1 MERSGSPAALGVWPY
16 ISAMVAYPHIPYR
29 PPRLAPADAVAR
41 GRAFYEQLRGRR
53 SCRFFSADPV
63 PRQLLELA
71 IRAAGTA
78 PSGADQQPWTFVVVS
93 DPLVKREI
101 RSGAEAEER
110 AFYERRA
117 PPDWLADLAPL
128 GTDWRKPF
136 LEVAPYLIVVFRHA
150 WRPAPDGGK
159 RKTYYAT
166 ESVGIATGLL
176 IAALHLMGL
185 ATLTHT
191 PSPMEFLNRIL
202 DRPEWERPF
211 VLLPVGYPAPDAT
224 VPDLRRKDLAEIAVW
239 REAPA

>member
-1 MERSGSPAALGVWPY
+1 MS
-16 ISAMVAYPHIPYR
+16 AYPHIPYR
-29 PPRLAPADAVAR
+29 PPRLSPGDAVAR
-41 GRAFYEQLRGRR
+41 GRAFYEQLSARR
-53 SCRFFSADPV
+53 SCRFFSPDPV
-63 PRQLLELA
+63 PRELIELA

-78 PSGADQQPWTFVVVS
+78 PSGAHQQPWTFVVVEEAA
-93 DPLVKREI
+93 LKRAI
-101 RSGAEAEER
+101 REGAEAEER
-110 AFYERRA
+110 EFYAQRA
-117 PPDWLADLAPL
+117 PPEWLEALAPL

-150 WRPAPDGGK
+150 WHSGQEGEK
-159 RKTYYAT
+159 RKTYYST

-202 DRPEWERPF
+202 RRPEWERPF

-224 VPDLRRKDLAEIAVW
+224 VPDLARKDLDEIRVW
-239 REAPA
+239 NGGSR